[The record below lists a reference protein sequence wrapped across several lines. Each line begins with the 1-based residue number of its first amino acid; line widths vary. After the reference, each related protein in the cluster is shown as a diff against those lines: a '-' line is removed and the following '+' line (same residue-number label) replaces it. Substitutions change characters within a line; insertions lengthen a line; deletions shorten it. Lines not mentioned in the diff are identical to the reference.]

1 MVGVLEL
8 WAEQVGWR
16 VRKGNVIVEGET
28 DVFYFEHAAR
38 LYQRR
43 CGIDPLG
50 DDFSVIAAGRGDA
63 GGVDGVNERFR
74 AARELAAVD
83 LLPNGDVKYRFIG
96 LFDNDE
102 QGRRAFGRGA
112 GLSKRIEGY
121 RDLFLLHPVMPLANG
136 ANAATV
142 RQRAIDLNRDYPHL
156 DWEIEDLVSPTICG
170 LLEADHPQEI
180 IRSRTVA
187 GKTHR
192 DLTWEGKVKLR
203 QCVLEY
209 AELEDVLEFIALI
222 RALRNY
228 LRLRIDHL
236 PLPEARR

>member
-1 MVGVLEL
+1 MTGVVEL
-8 WAEQVGWR
+8 WAKQLGWR
-16 VRKGNVIVEGET
+16 VCKGNVIVEGEG

-38 LYQRR
+38 LYKRKF
-43 CGIDPLG
+43 GIDPLG

-83 LLPNGDVKYRFIG
+83 VHPDGALKYRFIG

-112 GLSKRIEGY
+112 GLTRRIEGY

-136 ANAATV
+136 APAATV
-142 RQRAIDLNRDYPHL
+142 KQRAITLNTDYLHL
-156 DWEIEDLVSPTICG
+156 DWEVEDLVSKDIYG
-170 LLEADHPQEI
+170 LFEADYSHEI
-180 IRSRTVA
+180 IRSKTVG

-192 DLTWEGKVKLR
+192 DLTWTGKVKLQ
-203 QCVLEY
+203 QCVRDY
-209 AELEDVLEFIALI
+209 AELDDVRDFIALI
-222 RALRNY
+222 CALRNY
-228 LRLRIDHL
+228 LRLRSDHIV
-236 PLPEARR
+236 LPEAK